1 MFNDCAQL
9 FSLNSLRRGEATHVP
24 AYIVKSNGDAFELFQ
39 CIPLH
44 VGVYFS
50 GGGDSGLMG
59 DCLR

>member
-1 MFNDCAQL
+1 
-9 FSLNSLRRGEATHVP
+9 
-24 AYIVKSNGDAFELFQ
+24 LFQ